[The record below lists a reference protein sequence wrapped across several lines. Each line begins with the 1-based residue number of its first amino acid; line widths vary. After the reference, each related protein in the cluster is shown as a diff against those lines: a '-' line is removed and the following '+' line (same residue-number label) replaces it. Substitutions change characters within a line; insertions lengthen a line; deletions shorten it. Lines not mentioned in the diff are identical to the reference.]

1 MRRQRINKAILTG
14 VVMLGF
20 TVVAFGRL
28 QNDQIP
34 NSYRPPSGFG
44 KTSVEYNLP
53 SVDLSWVG
61 AGQLT
66 VYTTTNTGQHGL
78 YGPPPGWQY
87 YDGMYPSG
95 HSWFRGYTGE
105 FPRGTKQYYCWA
117 AGIWIGG
124 MADEFKKDPGMIDL
138 NSIGHTWMVG
148 DGHRQFSDGLI
159 SGVRVATTG
168 YYSEMSTI
176 SELWQSNQRINGED
190 DGWTPQD
197 KGNFRFGQKAKD
209 IEDYQEPWAFF
220 EWTGQEYWSHPVYE
234 GFEYADTVY
243 RLEHEPINAKR
254 RVVWEDGGKALDSTL
269 IFLDPFRKDNNGNV
283 VGDIVSDE
291 DTYTVYGDYIPEKF
305 MRSSSSWAREGYD
318 VAPLGVQVIQRTYS
332 WTIDDYVYM
341 NFKIRNM
348 NDFDLT
354 KMYVGYFMDN
364 DVGWADDDQIGF
376 DDTRNLG
383 YTYDSDFAEP
393 GWPTSAGYLGCVYV
407 ETPRAGYEDALTG
420 EWIGDGID
428 NDNDGVI
435 DEGADGLDNDYD
447 TEIDEFD
454 EREQIGLSS
463 FQTWVRS
470 DLGVTEPFQG
480 DVDDDGMD
488 FAKYFEM
495 AVFAS
500 SGQDSFEVFE
510 EPIDVR
516 QLASSG
522 PVLSLPAGKEM
533 SVTIAF
539 VAGSSLSDLKAN
551 ADDAIQKYYTGFIGP
566 EAPPAPG
573 LVARPGHK
581 KIYLAWDD
589 SPESAIDPFSGDKD
603 FEGYRIY
610 RSATGLED
618 EWDLLSEFDVDT
630 SQSEAA
636 ARTIQFIGSSNATMN
651 FVGIM
656 SDDELADALDTD
668 VSRLSDDAI
677 NGYIKN
683 TQYLVE
689 VRKIDRV
696 ANQNH
701 ADGFGNPFYTHKIDI
716 VNLSTNQH
724 LPFGY
729 TSNPNNVGFEICWR
743 YDPNGNVNGSG
754 TGYRANAI
762 LEQFYAPGGYFRE
775 NNVLTIDDFENIS
788 GGDFSTTVDLDIN
801 FDIHGVDEF
810 TNFRMDIIVS
820 EEDDFVFD
828 PKDYPYELKES
839 NKFYNSVYQYWVA
852 HPTIKDLALAWSRKT
867 WDVYGNE
874 VQDKAYYLERM
885 NAFLEENPVPDSEKT
900 FELADV
906 SFDAGTIDSISLA
919 YDFVDVKAKK
929 GSHQGSD
936 TTFVLPVWAGRYRIY
951 GHGNIDA
958 SHQGEMLELDFDK
971 INDPSNNIIT
981 LQPDSILL
989 ANEESVTFLSADA
1002 KSRAFWADDD
1012 IYGWPG
1018 LVSFNDGDLYGH
1030 NIIPEKADRIGD
1042 PAYIY
1047 FDGIYL
1053 QLNNGLWD
1061 PLGPENQSVAAADG
1075 DVWLV
1080 NSFQVEDVGEQAGL
1094 KYVYVD
1100 STGLMDGVKYYYS
1113 VTSYDKGNPL
1123 KDVPPL
1129 ESSKFQNITT
1139 AIPQHLPLEYF
1150 GAPELEV
1157 AEHTSGESTG
1167 LIGNVITSFDDL
1179 QGHDYEI
1186 RFYKN
1191 DPTNTVDNYAD
1202 YARLIDLN
1210 AQTYTVES
1218 EVVELTATS
1227 DSSAVGV
1234 IADIQVAW
1242 GKIKDNS
1249 TIVRPF
1255 RDSLEV
1261 YMPLWNHD
1269 GNPITPKV
1277 KDSTDYYFN
1286 LDMDKRVEVSESVYD
1301 KLVEGEVVL
1310 LVSSDVEDVF
1320 LSTIADKK
1328 RHQWYVDSDGS
1339 EEEWSTRPY
1348 YIVFDAV
1355 IPENL
1360 EGLNV
1365 TIERNFASIVEGS
1378 VSIYD
1383 ESGNLIA
1390 NDNEFGLLEDAGVF
1404 TGTIDYTTGS
1414 FTLSFDQ
1421 GAEIPSSVKVSLEY
1435 TKFFTQNYSNENA
1448 SNKISFSNFNLEEAY
1463 DIALGNRD
1471 VFYGYD
1477 QVYSA
1482 MEVVEDSVLQ
1492 KHGFDIVVRDPG
1504 ISVSSIEW
1512 GENSNAGKL
1521 MKAGFSLGTAA
1532 NPHDYKVV
1540 FTDYDPENPSNTSP
1554 NALEETD
1561 SSYAGQFLPLKVINL
1576 TTGLTH
1582 KLYNKGR
1589 MGNNNLGVP
1598 GLLDWDQTF
1607 QSTLNM
1613 IQIVADGISGD
1624 DLMNPS
1630 AGFDVATLN
1639 FTIIDTI
1646 EFLGT
1651 KDTLDLPTELDTL
1664 HIVSTRPFSTD
1675 DLYSFSTSSATDEVE
1690 IDMTK
1695 IRVVPNPYYI
1705 RARWDMDRYNRA
1717 VHFTHLPERCTV
1729 RIFTSAGSL
1738 VKILEKNDVL
1748 EDGETLDEYGT
1759 LAWNFQNENQRT
1771 VASGLY
1777 IFQVIRKDEN
1787 GDPVEEFIGK
1797 FAIVLGP

>member
-14 VVMLGF
+14 VMLLGF

-34 NSYRPPSGFG
+34 SSYQSSGFG
-44 KTSVEYNLP
+44 KTAVEYNLP
-53 SVDLSWVG
+53 AVDLSWVG

-78 YGPPPGWQY
+78 FGPPPGWQY
-87 YDGMYPSG
+87 YDGTYPSG

-148 DGHRQFSDGLI
+148 EGHRQFEDGLI

-190 DGWTPQD
+190 DGWMPQD
-197 KGNFRFGQKAKD
+197 KGNFRFGQKAKE
-209 IEDYQEPWAFF
+209 IEGYQEPWAFF
-220 EWTGQEYWSHPVYE
+220 EWTGQEYWAHPVYE
-234 GFEYADTVY
+234 NFEYADTVY
-243 RLEHEPINAKR
+243 RLEHGPINSKR
-254 RVVWEDGGKALDSTL
+254 RVVWEESGRALDSTL
-269 IFLDPFRKDNNGNV
+269 IFLDPFREDKNGNIT
-283 VGDIVSDE
+283 GDIVSDE

-305 MRSSSSWAREGYD
+305 MSSSSSWAREGYD

-348 NDFDLT
+348 NDFDLE

-407 ETPRAGYEDALTG
+407 ETPRAGYEEALTG
-420 EWIGDGID
+420 DWFGDGID
-428 NDNDGVI
+428 NDNDGEI
-435 DEGADGLDNDYD
+435 DEGCDGLDNDYD
-447 TEIDEFD
+447 TEIDEDD

-495 AVFAS
+495 AVFSS

-510 EPIDVR
+510 DPIDVR

-522 PVLSLPAGKEM
+522 PVLSLQAGKEM

-539 VAGSSLSDLKAN
+539 VAGSSLADLKAN

-589 SPESAIDPFSGDKD
+589 SPEDAIDPFSGDKD
-603 FEGYRIY
+603 FEGYRVY
-610 RSATGLED
+610 RSSTGLED
-618 EWDLLSEFDVDT
+618 EWDMLMYNHDGNPITPKIPAEFDVDT

-636 ARTIQFIGSSNATMN
+636 ARTIQFIGSSNAVMD
-651 FVGIM
+651 FVGVM
-656 SDDELADALDTD
+656 SDDELDAWDIDDINSILYNSQYMIEIRVRNANDP
-668 VSRLSDDAI
+668 VYLSPYTGDSL
-677 NGYIKN
+677 YF
-683 TQYLVE
+683 
-689 VRKIDRV
+689 KIDV
-696 ANQNH
+696 
-701 ADGFGNPFYTHKIDI
+701 I
-716 VNLSTNQH
+716 NLSTMQH
-724 LPFGY
+724 LPYNSAANNPDISGY
-729 TSNPNNVGFEICWR
+729 KIFME
-743 YDPNGNVNGSG
+743 YDPVTFGD
-754 TGYRANAI
+754 
-762 LEQFYAPGGYFRE
+762 E
-775 NNVLTIDDFENIS
+775 NDQQKKPLA
-788 GGDFSTTVDLDIN
+788 
-801 FDIHGVDEF
+801 
-810 TNFRMDIIVS
+810 
-820 EEDDFVFD
+820 
-828 PKDYPYELKES
+828 YPYYQPGS
-839 NKFYNSVYQYWVA
+839 FYKDGDEVNI
-852 HPTIKDLALAWSRKT
+852 PTD
-867 WDVYGNE
+867 
-874 VQDKAYYLERM
+874 YLESASLG
-885 NAFLEENPVPDSEKT
+885 NADSLDAFLRSV
-900 FELADV
+900 
-906 SFDAGTIDSISLA
+906 
-919 YDFVDVKAKK
+919 
-929 GSHQGSD
+929 
-936 TTFVLPVWAGRYRIY
+936 
-951 GHGNIDA
+951 
-958 SHQGEMLELDFDK
+958 
-971 INDPSNNIIT
+971 
-981 LQPDSILL
+981 QPDSVVQEG
-989 ANEESVTFLSADA
+989 A
-1002 KSRAFWADDD
+1002 
-1012 IYGWPG
+1012 
-1018 LVSFNDGDLYGH
+1018 
-1030 NIIPEKADRIGD
+1030 
-1042 PAYIY
+1042 AYIY
-1047 FDGIYL
+1047 FDGLIFR
-1053 QLNNGLWD
+1053 LNNGVWD
-1061 PLGPENQSVAAADG
+1061 PVGPDNQTLMPSVG
-1075 DVWLV
+1075 DVYLV
-1080 NSFQVEDVGEQAGL
+1080 DSFQEDAIGEQTGL

-1100 STGLMDGVKYYYS
+1100 STDLMDGVKYYYS
-1113 VTSYDKGNPL
+1113 VTSYDKGDLVN
-1123 KDVPPL
+1123 DVPSL

-1139 AIPQHLPLEYF
+1139 AIPQHIPLEYF
-1150 GAPELEV
+1150 GSPELEV
-1157 AEHTSGESTG
+1157 AEHASGESTG

-1186 RFYKN
+1186 RFYKD
-1191 DPTNTVDNYAD
+1191 DPTNTADNYAD
-1202 YARLIDLN
+1202 YARLIDLD
-1210 AQTYTVES
+1210 AQTYTVEN
-1218 EVVELTATS
+1218 EVVELIATS

-1234 IADIQVAW
+1234 ISDVQVTW
-1242 GKIKDNS
+1242 GKIEDGS
-1249 TIVRPF
+1249 TIARPF
-1255 RDSLEV
+1255 RNESEIF
-1261 YMPLWNHD
+1261 MPMYNHD
-1269 GNPITPKV
+1269 GNPITPKIP
-1277 KDSTDYYFN
+1277 DSTDYVYN
-1286 LDMDKRVEVSESVYD
+1286 LGMDKRVLVSKSVYD
-1301 KLVEGEVVL
+1301 KLAEGEVVQ
-1310 LVSSDVEDVF
+1310 LVASGVDEVF
-1320 LSTIADKK
+1320 LSAIADK
-1328 RHQWYVDSDGS
+1328 RRYQWYIDENGN
-1339 EEEWSTRPY
+1339 EEEWDTRPC
-1348 YIVFDAV
+1348 YIVFDDE
-1355 IPENL
+1355 IPESL

-1365 TIERNFASIVEGS
+1365 TIERNFASVVDGS

-1390 NDNEFGLLEDAGVF
+1390 NDNRFGLLEDAEVF
-1404 TGTIDYTTGS
+1404 IGTIDYTTGS
-1414 FTLSFDQ
+1414 FTLNFDA
-1421 GAEIPSSVKVSLEY
+1421 GTEIPTSVKINLEY
-1435 TKFFTQNYSNENA
+1435 TKFFTQNYSSENA
-1448 SNKISFSNFNLEEAY
+1448 NNKIGFSNFNLEEAY

-1482 MEVVEDSVLQ
+1482 VEVVEDSVLQ

-1504 ISVSSIEW
+1504 VSVASIEW
-1512 GENSNAGKL
+1512 CENSNAGRL
-1521 MKAGFSLGTAA
+1521 MIPSMSLGTAA

-1540 FTDYDPENPSNTSP
+1540 FTDYDENAPSNTSP
-1554 NALEETD
+1554 NALEETSD
-1561 SSYAGQFLPLKVINL
+1561 DYAEQILPLTVENL

-1582 KLYNKGR
+1582 KIYNKGR
-1589 MGNNNLGVP
+1589 MGNNNPGVP
-1598 GLLDWDQTF
+1598 VDTSATTYLDSFLLDWDQSY

-1613 IQIVADGISGD
+1613 VQIVAEGISGS
-1624 DLMNPS
+1624 DLMESS

-1639 FTIIDTI
+1639 FTIIDSI
-1646 EFLGT
+1646 DFLGIM
-1651 KDTLDLPTELDTL
+1651 DTLEVPTELDTL
-1664 HIVSTRPFSTD
+1664 FITSTRPFSTD

-1690 IDMTK
+1690 VDMTK

-1748 EDGETLDEYGT
+1748 EDGEALDEYGT

-1777 IFQVIRKDEN
+1777 IFQVIRRDEN
-1787 GDPVEEFIGK
+1787 GEPLEEFVGK